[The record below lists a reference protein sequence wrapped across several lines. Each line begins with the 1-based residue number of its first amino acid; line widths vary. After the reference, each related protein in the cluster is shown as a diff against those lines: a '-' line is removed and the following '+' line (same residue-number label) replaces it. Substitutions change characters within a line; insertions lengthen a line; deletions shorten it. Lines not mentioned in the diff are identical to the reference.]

1 MSQHKVFQNYA
12 QLLTKVDEFFRSI
25 HARHSEKF
33 SCARGCYGCCRQGLS
48 VAKVEADFIKRWLQ
62 DHPDQRAKI
71 KDISKMKND
80 PEFCRFL
87 DAEGACS
94 IYEARPIICR
104 THGAPVS
111 WVEENASGGVNSE
124 SRDVCPLNFQGENL
138 EELNGQDVL
147 SLDKLNALLSV
158 ITRNYS
164 QSNEVIRESLKS
176 IAEDA

>member
-1 MSQHKVFQNYA
+1 
-12 QLLTKVDEFFRSI
+12 
-25 HARHSEKF
+25 
-33 SCARGCYGCCRQGLS
+33 
-48 VAKVEADFIKRWLQ
+48 
-62 DHPDQRAKI
+62 
-71 KDISKMKND
+71 
-80 PEFCRFL
+80 
-87 DAEGACS
+87 
-94 IYEARPIICR
+94 
-104 THGAPVS
+104 VS